1 MVACGSSSAPT
12 PTQPVATST
21 SMTSTTVAAVTTV
34 TTPATT
40 TRLDRP
46 FYERSCASRIATGY
60 WPPDIQIAI
69 YEVGPLAFL
78 ALDVDQTADMDSS
91 QFESMDGR
99 HIAHK
104 YVTVV
109 DGDALGPVDLLID
122 PQSRS
127 SVGLVYDP
135 AMWAQGTLA
144 STDSMVRFEGCPG
157 LDAQF
162 NGGFLITEP
171 TCVYF
176 SVIESGYPPLVSFGA
191 IPFGVPAETCV
202 ADEF

>member
-1 MVACGSSSAPT
+1 MP
-12 PTQPVATST
+12 
-21 SMTSTTVAAVTTV
+21 STTVAAVTTV
-34 TTPATT
+34 ATPATST

-46 FYERSCASRIATGY
+46 LYRRSCASRIATGY
-60 WPPDIQIAI
+60 GPPDIEIAI
-69 YEVGPLAFL
+69 YEVGPLSFL
-78 ALDVDQTADMDSS
+78 ALDPVQTAALDPS
-91 QFESMDGR
+91 QFESVDGR

-127 SVGLVYDP
+127 SAGLVYDP

-144 STDSMVRFEGCPG
+144 STDSMVRFEGCAG

-162 NGGFLITEP
+162 NGGFLVTEP

-176 SVIESGYPPLVSFGA
+176 SVIESGYLVSFGA

-202 ADEF
+202 ADEY

>member
-1 MVACGSSSAPT
+1 MA
-12 PTQPVATST
+12 
-21 SMTSTTVAAVTTV
+21 STTAAAVTTI
-34 TTPATT
+34 TTPETST

-60 WPPDIQIAI
+60 GPPDIEIAI
-69 YEVGPLAFL
+69 YEVGPLSFL
-78 ALDVDQTADMDSS
+78 DLDVDQTAAMAPS
-91 QFESMDGR
+91 QFESRDGR
-99 HIAHK
+99 HLAHK

-109 DGDALGPVDLLID
+109 DGDALGPVDLLIE
-122 PQSRS
+122 PRNRS

-135 AMWAQGTLA
+135 AMWAQGALT
-144 STDSMVRFEGCPG
+144 STDSMVRFEGCAG

-176 SVIESGYPPLVSFGA
+176 SVIESGNNPPLVSFGA

-202 ADEF
+202 ADKY